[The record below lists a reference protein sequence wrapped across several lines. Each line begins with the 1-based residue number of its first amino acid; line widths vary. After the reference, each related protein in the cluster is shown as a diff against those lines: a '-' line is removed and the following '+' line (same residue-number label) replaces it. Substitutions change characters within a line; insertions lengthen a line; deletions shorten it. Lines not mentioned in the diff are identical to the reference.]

1 MRAAV
6 LAGLLLLGAGPAA
19 AQTQAQAP
27 EMLPLEA
34 PGQSWLIDH
43 TRSDLGGEFYRA
55 FASAWRREARGDLV
69 ISLEE
74 QMAQPYAHQV
84 TVWMGNRQLALARLY
99 PGQRDDISGLAER
112 TVAVAAARLADW
124 TRTGVS
130 P

>member
-1 MRAAV
+1 MKAAAR
-6 LAGLLLLGAGPAA
+6 AGLLLLALLGAGPAA
-19 AQTQAQAP
+19 AQASD
-27 EMLPLEA
+27 LPLEA

-43 TRSDLGGEFYRA
+43 TRSELGGEFYRA

-69 ISLEE
+69 ISVEE

-99 PGQRDDISGLAER
+99 PGGRADIPGLAER
-112 TVAVAAARLADW
+112 TVAVAAARLAHWGRD
-124 TRTGVS
+124 GVS

>member
-1 MRAAV
+1 MRAAA
-6 LAGLLLLGAGPAA
+6 LAGLLLLGAGSAA
-19 AQTQAQAP
+19 AQAP
-27 EMLPLEA
+27 DTLPLEA
-34 PGQSWLIDH
+34 PGQSWLVDH

-69 ISLEE
+69 ISVEE

-99 PGQRDDISGLAER
+99 PGRRDDIPGLAER
-112 TVAVAAARLADW
+112 TVAVATARLADW
-124 TRTGVS
+124 ASAGVS